1 MNKELIRSISDIFTG
16 LRPLII
22 SQLVKPLKEIEKSAY
37 PHGYINVMHCILS
50 KGSEPVSMTD
60 LAGLAC
66 VAKPNLTTIVDR
78 LLEEGLVE
86 RSPDPNDR
94 RIVNIILTKGG
105 LEVLNNQHMEFRQFM
120 EEKISSLE
128 EEDLL
133 KLKMALEDIAS
144 VLGKIDQPRSL

>member
-1 MNKELIRSISDIFTG
+1 MNKELIQSISDIFTG

-22 SQLVKPLKEIEKSAY
+22 SQFIRPLKEREKSAG
-37 PHGYINVMHCILS
+37 PHGYINVMHCIMS

-94 RIVNIILTKGG
+94 RIVNIILTQGG
-105 LEVLNNQHMEFRQFM
+105 LEVLNNQHLEFRQFM
-120 EEKISSLE
+120 EQKISILE
-128 EEDLL
+128 DNDLI
-133 KLKMALEDIAS
+133 KLKDALEDLTA
-144 VLGKIDQPRSL
+144 VLGKIDR